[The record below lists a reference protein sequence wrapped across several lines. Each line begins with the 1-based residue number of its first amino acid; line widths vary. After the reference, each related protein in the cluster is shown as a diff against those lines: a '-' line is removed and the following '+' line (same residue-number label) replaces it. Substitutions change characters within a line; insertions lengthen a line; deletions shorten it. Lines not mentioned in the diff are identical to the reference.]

1 MADWFSGDVTANGI
15 KVHYYRTGGNKPPLV
30 LCHGATD
37 DGLCWTPVAKALEA
51 DYDVIMPDARWH
63 GLSDGPA
70 NKSTPAVLADDLYE
84 FVVALKLEKPILAGH
99 SMGAHSAFLVTA
111 RHPALMRATIL
122 EDPAF
127 REPAGPV
134 DEEQLKKRS
143 AQMRQGIL
151 ANRGMTREA
160 LIAKAHQQSP
170 AWSEDE
176 LGPWA
181 DSKLRV
187 SPNLAEL
194 QFGQPSATSIWED
207 LAKITCSVLLI
218 TADPDKGAIVTPETA
233 QKAAQVAPTLKV
245 VRIQGAGHNI
255 RREGFAAYMQAVRDF
270 LTSIA

>member
-1 MADWFSGDVTANGI
+1 MAEWFSGDVTANGI
-15 KVHYYRTGGNKPPLV
+15 KIHYYRTGGDKPVIV

-37 DGLCWTPVAKALEA
+37 DGLCWTPVARALEA

-63 GLSDGPA
+63 GLSAGPA
-70 NKSTPAVLADDLYE
+70 GPASPAILANDLYE
-84 FVVALKLEKPILAGH
+84 FVLALKLEKPILGGH

-111 RHPALMRATIL
+111 HHPALMRATIL

-127 REPAGPV
+127 RESAAPV

-143 AQMRQGIL
+143 IQMREGIM

-170 AWSEDE
+170 LWSEEE

-194 QFGQPSATSIWED
+194 RFGQPGAATLWED
-207 LAKITCSVLLI
+207 LAKITCPVLLI

-233 QKAAQVAPTLKV
+233 QKAAQIASSLTV
-245 VRIQGAGHNI
+245 VRIPGAGHNI
-255 RREGFAAYMQAVRDF
+255 RREGFAAYMQAVRTF
-270 LTSIA
+270 LASIG

>member
-1 MADWFSGDVTANGI
+1 MAEWFSGDITANGI
-15 KVHYYRTGGNKPPLV
+15 RIHYYRTGGNKPPIV

-51 DYDVIMPDARWH
+51 EYDVIMPDARWH
-63 GLSDGPA
+63 GFSDGPA
-70 NKSTPAVLADDLYE
+70 GKFAPSTLAEDLFE
-84 FVVALKLEKPILAGH
+84 FCQALKLDKPILVGH

-111 RHPALMRATIL
+111 HHPTFPRATIL
-122 EDPAF
+122 EDPAL

-151 ANRGMTREA
+151 ANKDMTREA
-160 LIAKAHQQSP
+160 LIAKAHLKSP
-170 AWSEDE
+170 TWSEEE

-194 QFGQPSATSIWED
+194 QFGQLGGTSIWED
-207 LAKITCSVLLI
+207 LAKITCPVLLI
-218 TADPDKGAIVTPETA
+218 TADPDKGSIVTPETA
-233 QKAAQVAPTLKV
+233 LKAMQIASTLKV
-245 VRIQGAGHNI
+245 VRIHGAGHNI
-255 RREGFAAYMQAVRDF
+255 RREGFMAYMQAVQEF
-270 LTSIA
+270 LASIA